1 MVNAA
6 YPRDQYMTWESD
18 HESGTYGKQPI
29 VLVRGEGAHIW
40 DLDGTEYIDC
50 IGGHGAS
57 NMGHAHPAVVK
68 AISEQAQRLF
78 LAPNGFYNDVRA
90 RLLSELV
97 RVAPPGLER
106 AFLCNSGTEA
116 VEAALKFAR
125 LATGRSK
132 VISTMRGFHGRTMGA
147 LGTTWRKEYRK
158 PFEPLIPGFGFVPY
172 NKLERMEKVV
182 DDETAAV
189 ILEVVQGE
197 GGVNLGDGEYLRGV
211 QALCHERGA
220 MFIVDEVQTGFGRTG
235 KLFAC
240 EHYGLE
246 PDLMTVAKSIAGG
259 LPMGAALIGQRI
271 GEVPGHV
278 HGSTFGGNAL
288 ACAAALASIEHDGA
302 DICRS
307 GRRSWGHGW
316 SRASRLSIAGR
327 PRGARPGPDG
337 GYRAP
342 RAVGILPGRAGRAGR
357 AGAAGGLDR
366 DALPAAAGDQ
376 RGRYRDGD
384 REGGGRAGGVR
395 VACHPTTGSQGRG
408 NGEERRSSAG
418 AGGWYGVRGSAG
430 GGRRGDL
437 RRAGLQHGDDGVPGG
452 AHRSIVLRSDRGDD
466 LS

>member
-57 NMGHAHPAVVK
+57 NTGHAHPAVVK

-132 VISTMRGFHGRTMGA
+132 VISTMRGFHGRSMGA

-172 NKLERMEKVV
+172 NKLERMEKAV

-211 QALCHERGA
+211 QVLCHERGA

-235 KLFAC
+235 KFFAS
-240 EHYGLE
+240 EHHGLE

-259 LPMGAALIGQRI
+259 LPMGATLIGQRI
-271 GEVPGHV
+271 GKVPGHV
-278 HGSTFGGNAL
+278 HGSTFGGSAL
-288 ACAAALASIEHDGA
+288 ACAAALAVIETMEADHLPERAARLGA
-302 DICRS
+302 RLVEGLSAIDAQVVRGVRGLGLMVGIELRGRS
-307 GRRSWGHGW
+307 GSY
-316 SRASRLSIAGR
+316 L
-327 PRGARPGPDG
+327 
-337 GYRAP
+337 
-342 RAVGILPGRAGRAGR
+342 
-357 AGAAGGLDR
+357 AALAEQGVL
-366 DALPAAAGDQ
+366 ALPAGSTVMRFLPPLVISEDDIETVIEKVGVVLAG
-376 RGRYRDGD
+376 
-384 REGGGRAGGVR
+384 
-395 VACHPTTGSQGRG
+395 
-408 NGEERRSSAG
+408 
-418 AGGWYGVRGSAG
+418 
-430 GGRRGDL
+430 
-437 RRAGLQHGDDGVPGG
+437 
-452 AHRSIVLRSDRGDD
+452 
-466 LS
+466 